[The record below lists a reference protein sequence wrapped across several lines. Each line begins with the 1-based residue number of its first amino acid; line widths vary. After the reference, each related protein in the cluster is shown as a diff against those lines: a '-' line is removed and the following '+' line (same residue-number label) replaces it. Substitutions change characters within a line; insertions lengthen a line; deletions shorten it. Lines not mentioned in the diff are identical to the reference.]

1 MKSLIYMLYLS
12 IFYFFANAILKNS
25 VVLARYNLQLAMSL
39 FITDF
44 LMHRKESCKL
54 GRRLVINLGKRALAL
69 IRPIIKAS
77 C

>member
-12 IFYFFANAILKNS
+12 IFYFFANAICM
-25 VVLARYNLQLAMSL
+25 VLARYNLQLAMRL

-54 GRRLVINLGKRALAL
+54 GRHLVINLGKRALAL